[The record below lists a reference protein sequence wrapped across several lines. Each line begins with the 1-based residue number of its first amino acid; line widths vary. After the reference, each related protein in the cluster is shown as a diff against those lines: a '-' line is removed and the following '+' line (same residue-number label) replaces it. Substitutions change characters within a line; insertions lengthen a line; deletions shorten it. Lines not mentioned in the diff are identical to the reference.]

1 MISCFIHPTYEKSN
15 TPEEDFEK
23 VIHYVFL
30 LAFFS
35 IPCINFFYGIV
46 EAIIIYRNII
56 KQNDRENRSLFYKYC
71 VYIGTYIFLTFMMFV
86 LYFWSFWVSDEY
98 PAPPFRWFSY
108 IITLSLVSTPL
119 LVGFFRFIQIYVKSD
134 KITKCCNKRPYPH
147 REELSGSLLQDV
159 KTLEFDQFE
168 KKAMKKFVSNI
179 YIAVCYCLE
188 KSKELSGI
196 SITINAEN
204 CRETNEY
211 KINKEIVIS
220 QSTSKIGGDAIV
232 QNSDG
237 FSITC
242 IEFAPKIFSY
252 LRRIDDIYEN
262 ELIFSFL
269 PMNNTQGIKESEGR
283 SGNFFINTDD
293 KQFILKTISF
303 EDVELIRTL
312 LLEKMAN
319 HFENHTDSIIGRI
332 YGLYKLKIKTGL
344 FSEDEIYFIL
354 MKNVFGTFSDNVL
367 CKYDLKGSALN
378 RKVELDAEKIDQE
391 VMKDLNFLEIEG
403 GLMINDDTTK
413 KLMTISANDVTF
425 LASLG
430 IMDYSLLVVKLSLN
444 KDEIV
449 EIFGKY
455 HKKKTEAEISLLL
468 GETSELFPK
477 EKDEEDEE
485 EKKEEEPN
493 IRVNNDNIRFEISQ
507 IANLKKYI
515 FPSLKA
521 DVAYIIAIID
531 FFQLYDLRKNLET
544 QFKRFKANK
553 NDISS
558 VPPEEY
564 VIRFINNLSKITNG
578 KQLLKKKSQDVSKE
592 YVIIN

>member
-1 MISCFIHPTYEKSN
+1 MITCFIHPVYEKK
-15 TPEEDFEK
+15 TDEEFEK
-23 VIHYVFL
+23 IIHYVL
-30 LAFFS
+30 LSVFFS
-35 IPCINFFYGIV
+35 IPCINFLYGII
-46 EAIIIYRNII
+46 EAVIIYRNITS
-56 KQNDRENRSLFYKYC
+56 QNDRENKSLFYKYC
-71 VYIGTYIFLTFMMFV
+71 VYIGTYIILTFLMFA
-86 LYFWSFWVSDEY
+86 LYFWAFLNTRE
-98 PAPPFRWFSY
+98 PTQFLRWFSY
-108 IITLSLVSTPL
+108 IITLFLVSTPL
-119 LVGFFRFIQIYVKSD
+119 IVGFFRFIQVYVKSD
-134 KITKCCNKRPYPH
+134 KLARCSNKRPYPTKS
-147 REELSGSLLQDV
+147 ELSGSLLQDA

-168 KKAMKKFVSNI
+168 NKAMKKFVSNI

-188 KSKELSGI
+188 KSKVLTGVD
-196 SITINAEN
+196 ITINEEN
-204 CRETNEY
+204 CQETNEY
-211 KINKEIVIS
+211 RINKDIVTS
-220 QSTSKIGGDAIV
+220 QSTSKIGGDSIV
-232 QNSDG
+232 QNSEG

-252 LRRIDDIYEN
+252 LRRIDDVDEN

-269 PMNNTQGIKESEGR
+269 PMNNKEGIKESEGR

-293 KQFILKTISF
+293 KQFILKTIAF
-303 EDVELIRTL
+303 EELELIRSL

-319 HFENHTDSIIGRI
+319 HFKTHSDSIIGRI
-332 YGLYKLKIKTGL
+332 YGLYKLKIKTGI

-354 MKNVFGTFSDNVL
+354 MKNVFGTFYDNVL

-391 VMKDLNFLEIEG
+391 VMKDINFFEIEG
-403 GLMINDDTTK
+403 GLMLNDETTK
-413 KLMTISANDVTF
+413 KLMTVSANDVTF

-449 EIFGKY
+449 KVFGKY
-455 HKKKTEAEISLLL
+455 HKKKTEEEISILL

-477 EKDEEDEE
+477 DKEE
-485 EKKEEEPN
+485 EKKEEEDIGTNLN
-493 IRVNNDNIRFEISQ
+493 IDNVRFEVNQ
-507 IANLKKYI
+507 IGNLKKYI

-553 NDISS
+553 RDISS

-578 KQLLKKKSQDVSKE
+578 KQLLKNANKDPIKE

>member
-1 MISCFIHPTYEKSN
+1 MITCFIHPVYEKKTSPN
-15 TPEEDFEK
+15 LDEEFEK
-23 VIHYVFL
+23 IIHYVVL
-30 LAFFS
+30 SVFFS
-35 IPCINFFYGIV
+35 IPCINFIYGII
-46 EAIIIYRNII
+46 EAVLIYQNITS
-56 KQNDRENRSLFYKYC
+56 QNDRENKSLFYKYC
-71 VYIGTYIFLTFMMFV
+71 VYIGTYIILTFLMFA
-86 LYFWSFWVSDEY
+86 LYFWAFWNPGE
-98 PAPPFRWFSY
+98 PKPFLRWSSY

-119 LVGFFRFIQIYVKSD
+119 LVGFFRFIQVYVKSD
-134 KITKCCNKRPYPH
+134 KIARCCNKRPYP
-147 REELSGSLLQDV
+147 RKSDMSGSLLQEV
-159 KTLEFDQFE
+159 KSLEFDQFE

-188 KSKELSGI
+188 RSKVLTGVD
-196 SITINAEN
+196 ITINEEN
-204 CRETNEY
+204 CQETNEY
-211 KINKEIVIS
+211 KMNKDIVTS

-232 QNSDG
+232 QNSEG

-252 LRRIDDIYEN
+252 LRRIDNVDEN

-303 EDVELIRTL
+303 EDVELIRSL

-319 HFENHTDSIIGRI
+319 HFKTHSDSIIGRI
-332 YGLYKLKIKTGL
+332 YGLYKLKIKTGI

-354 MKNVFGTFSDNVL
+354 MKNVFGTFYDNVL

-391 VMKDLNFLEIEG
+391 VMKDINFLEIEG
-403 GLMINDDTTK
+403 GLMLNDETTK
-413 KLMTISANDVTF
+413 KLMTVSANDVTF

-449 EIFGKY
+449 EVFGKY
-455 HKKKTEAEISLLL
+455 HKKKTEAEISILL
-468 GETSELFPK
+468 GETSELLPK
-477 EKDEEDEE
+477 DKEE
-485 EKKEEEPN
+485 EKKEEEVPDTNLN
-493 IRVNNDNIRFEISQ
+493 IDNVRFQVNQ
-507 IANLKKYI
+507 IGNLKKYI

-544 QFKRFKANK
+544 QFKRFKADK
-553 NDISS
+553 RDISS

-578 KQLLKKKSQDVSKE
+578 KQLLKNANKDPLKE